1 MKLGMSEGLTRSLG
15 ITVKT
20 LRKNDDGS
28 VDVNVE
34 LTEQF
39 KEWFMYMHGLNNWNE
54 DYFQQWFL
62 KSLGDYIGE

>member
-1 MKLGMSEGLTRSLG
+1 MSEGLTRSLG